1 MPLGENIRRKRGSMI
16 QPALQAYVGDP
27 SGYTS
32 PPYVRRIAGIRTARL
47 A

>member
-1 MPLGENIRRKRGSMI
+1 MPSGEKIRLNWRAMI
-16 QPALQAYVGDP
+16 ESALQAYVGDP